1 MPVPVPRR
9 LLAVLVT
16 IAALAG
22 VAPPALAGKP
32 QRSCA
37 NARLLV
43 TEANRS
49 TAKAAIVCLINLE
62 RTSRGLPALRV
73 SVRLDRSAQH
83 WSLSMVADND
93 FSHGAD
99 FGARIRMFGFD
110 WSAAGENIATGYPT
124 AAAILTGWMASLG
137 HCQKLRRSR
146 ERSAVSAP
154 SANWQRHVVSRCDDQ
169 AGASASSAPV
179 AGAGLSRRYH
189 SASSAAS
196 QPEPAAVIAC
206 R

>member
-1 MPVPVPRR
+1 MRERGPPRD
-9 LLAVLVT
+9 
-16 IAALAG
+16 
-22 VAPPALAGKP
+22 
-32 QRSCA
+32 
-37 NARLLV
+37 
-43 TEANRS
+43 EANRS

-124 AAAILTGWMASLG
+124 AAAVLTGWMANLG
-137 HCQKLRRSR
+137 HCQNIL
-146 ERSAVSAP
+146 SARFAFIGTGIAPQGISSVGTGSVTWTQDFGLPIGWRAP
-154 SANWQRHVVSRCDDQ
+154 SRKL
-169 AGASASSAPV
+169 G
-179 AGAGLSRRYH
+179 
-189 SASSAAS
+189 
-196 QPEPAAVIAC
+196 PAHGCPYRV
-206 R
+206 

>member
-37 NARLLV
+37 NAGLLV

-49 TAKAAIVCLINLE
+49 TAKTAIVCLINLE

-124 AAAILTGWMASLG
+124 AAAVLTGWMASLG
-137 HCQKLRRSR
+137 HCQNILSPRFAFVGTGIAPQGISSVGTG
-146 ERSAVSAP
+146 SATWTQDFGLPIGWHAP
-154 SANWQRHVVSRCDDQ
+154 SRKL
-169 AGASASSAPV
+169 G
-179 AGAGLSRRYH
+179 
-189 SASSAAS
+189 
-196 QPEPAAVIAC
+196 PAHGCPYSV
-206 R
+206 